1 LGDAPLSRRGTRFAK
16 GRGPCKNAALHE
28 RGTGQKATYVT
39 NIRGTPASAL
49 QTSEQRFHHLVDAV
63 TDYAIFMLD
72 ASGNVAT
79 WNVGA
84 QKTKGYTADEIIGK
98 HFSVFYTPEDRA
110 SGKPERILDTVRR
123 EGRYEE
129 EGFRVRK
136 DGSRF
141 WASVVITALLD
152 EKGEVVGFAKVTR
165 DLTARRAA
173 EENERAL
180 AREQA
185 GRARA
190 EEERHRFLTLLE
202 QVPATVNFFRGPN
215 LVFDFAH
222 PRTLESLGARDVVGK
237 PLLDAMPEQR
247 GRPYYAR
254 LKHVYDSGH
263 AINETETLVRV
274 EVDGQ
279 TVDTFWDAVFL
290 PIRNSEG
297 EIEGVM
303 SFELDVTAR
312 VRSREA
318 LERVNRA
325 KDEFL
330 ATMSHELRTPLNA
343 IAGWTTLLRRD
354 PSDVKQ
360 VAHGLEVIERNAK
373 TQIRII
379 NDLLDVSRI
388 INGKLQLAM
397 TRMEVS
403 PVVHAAAEVV
413 RPAAEGKGVRLVIDV
428 DPEVGET
435 VADGDR
441 LQQIIWNLLI
451 NAVRFTPRGGRITVT
466 ADRRDSA
473 ILLRVADTGVG
484 ISPDNLPHIFERF
497 RQVDSSTTRTHGG
510 LGLGLAIV
518 RHLAEAHGGTVSAE
532 SEGLGHGATFTV
544 RLPIR
549 ATAEAT
555 REVAQAA
562 SAPDLAG
569 VSVLVV
575 DDEPDALELVRVVL
589 EAAGARVAVAK
600 SANEALGMNDAFD
613 LIVSDIGMPQVDGY
627 TYIQRVR
634 SRNSGGGPPAIALS
648 AYARVEDVQRAL
660 RAGFQEHLSKPIDQR
675 KLLEAASVWSRHEP
689 VRKPSQVSS
698 LER

>member
-1 LGDAPLSRRGTRFAK
+1 MTNQHGTQ
-16 GRGPCKNAALHE
+16 
-28 RGTGQKATYVT
+28 T
-39 NIRGTPASAL
+39 SAL
-49 QTSEQRFHHLVDAV
+49 QASEQRFHHLVDAV

-84 QKTKGYTADEIIGK
+84 QKTKGYTADEIIGR

-110 SGKPERILDTVRR
+110 AGKPKRVLDTVRR

-129 EGFRVRK
+129 EGWRVRK

-141 WASVVITALLD
+141 WASVVITALTGP
-152 EKGEVVGFAKVTR
+152 KGEVVGFAKVTR

-190 EEERHRFLTLLE
+190 EEERLRFLTLLE
-202 QVPATVNFFRGPN
+202 QVPATVNFFRGPD
-215 LVFDFAH
+215 LVFEFAH
-222 PRTLESLGARDVVGK
+222 PRTLELLGARDVVGK
-237 PLLDAMPEQR
+237 PLLEAMPEQR
-247 GRPYYAR
+247 GRPYFTR
-254 LKHVYDSGH
+254 LKHVYESGH
-263 AINETETLVRV
+263 AITETETLVRV
-274 EVDGQ
+274 EVDGRP
-279 TVDTFWDAVFL
+279 VDTFWDAVFL
-290 PIRNSEG
+290 PVRSADG
-297 EIEGVM
+297 AIEGVM

-312 VRSREA
+312 VRAREA
-318 LERVNRA
+318 LERMNRA

-343 IAGWTTLLRRD
+343 ISGWTTLLRRD
-354 PSDVKQ
+354 PSDLKQ
-360 VAHGLEVIERNAK
+360 VTHGLEVIERNAK
-373 TQIRII
+373 TQTRII

-388 INGKLQLAM
+388 VSGKLQLAM
-397 TRMEVS
+397 TRMEIS

-428 DPEVGET
+428 DPEIGDT
-435 VADGDR
+435 VADADR
-441 LQQIIWNLLI
+441 LQQVIWNLLI

-466 ADRRDSA
+466 ADRSDSA
-473 ILLRVADTGVG
+473 VVIRVADTGTG
-484 ISPDNLPHIFERF
+484 ISSDNLPHIFERF

-518 RHLAEAHGGTVSAE
+518 RHLVEAHGGVVGAD

-549 ATAEAT
+549 ATAAAEDESAPG
-555 REVAQAA
+555 A

-569 VSVLVV
+569 VNVLVV

-600 SANEALGMNDAFD
+600 SASEALDMKDVWD

-627 TYIQRVR
+627 TYIERVR
-634 SRNSGGGPPAIALS
+634 RRNSGGGPPAIALS

-660 RAGFQEHLSKPIDQR
+660 RAGFQEHLSKPVDQR
-675 KLLEAASVWSRHEP
+675 KLLEAASVWSHHDQVGNGHSLP
-689 VRKPSQVSS
+689 SVRST
-698 LER
+698 R

>member
-1 LGDAPLSRRGTRFAK
+1 VR
-16 GRGPCKNAALHE
+16 
-28 RGTGQKATYVT
+28 QKATIVT
-39 NIRGTPASAL
+39 KVHNMEESAL
-49 QTSEQRFHHLVDAV
+49 QASEQRFHHLVDAV

-72 ASGNVAT
+72 AAGNVAT

-84 QKTKGYTADEIIGK
+84 QKTKGYTNDEIVGQ

-110 SGKPERILDTVRR
+110 AGKPARILDTVRR

-129 EGFRVRK
+129 EGWRVRK

-141 WASVVITALLD
+141 WANVVITALHD
-152 EKGEVVGFAKVTR
+152 AAGAVTGFAKVTR

-180 AREQA
+180 GREQA

-190 EEERHRFLTLLE
+190 EEERRRFLTLLE

-215 LVFDFAH
+215 LVFEFAH
-222 PRTLESLGARDVVGK
+222 PRTLESLGVRDVVGK
-237 PLLDAMPEQR
+237 PLLDVMPEAR
-247 GRPYYAR
+247 GRAYYTR
-254 LKHVYDSGH
+254 LKQVYDSGH
-263 AINETETLVRV
+263 AVSETETLVRIDV
-274 EVDGQ
+274 GAQ
-279 TVDTFWDAVFL
+279 FVDTFWDAVFL
-290 PIRNSEG
+290 PVRNAAG

-303 SFELDVTAR
+303 SFELDVTSR
-312 VRSREA
+312 VRAREA
-318 LERVNRA
+318 LERMNRA

-343 IAGWTTLLRRD
+343 IFGWTTLLLRNPAD
-354 PSDVKQ
+354 AKQ

-373 TQIRII
+373 TQMRII
-379 NDLLDVSRI
+379 NDLLDISRI
-388 INGKLQLAM
+388 VNGKFQLAM
-397 TRMEVS
+397 TRTEIS

-428 DPEVGET
+428 DPEIGDT
-435 VADGDR
+435 VADADR

-451 NAVRFTPRGGRITVT
+451 NAVRFTPRGGRITVN
-466 ADRRDSA
+466 ADRDDSA
-473 ILLRVADTGVG
+473 MFIRVCDTGVG
-484 ISPDNLPHIFERF
+484 IAPEHLPHVFERF
-497 RQVDSSTTRTHGG
+497 RQIDSSTTRTHGG

-518 RHLAEAHGGTVSAE
+518 RHLVEAHGGTVHAA
-532 SEGLGHGATFTV
+532 SEGLGHGATFIV

-549 ATAEAT
+549 ATAEPQPND
-555 REVAQAA
+555 EEPA

-569 VSVLVV
+569 ANVLVI

-589 EAAGARVAVAK
+589 EAAGARVSVAK
-600 SANEALGMNDAFD
+600 SASEALDMNDAWD
-613 LIVSDIGMPQVDGY
+613 LIVSDIGMPLVDGY
-627 TYIQRVR
+627 TYIERVR

-660 RAGFQEHLSKPIDQR
+660 RAGFQEHLSKPVDQR
-675 KLLEAASVWSRHEP
+675 KLLEAASVWSRPLEP
-689 VRKPSQVSS
+689 
-698 LER
+698 

>member
-1 LGDAPLSRRGTRFAK
+1 VTNVRGTQ
-16 GRGPCKNAALHE
+16 E
-28 RGTGQKATYVT
+28 
-39 NIRGTPASAL
+39 SAL
-49 QTSEQRFHHLVDAV
+49 FEQRFHHLVDAV

-84 QKTKGYTADEIIGK
+84 EKAKGYTASEIIGK

-110 SGKPERILDTVRR
+110 AGKPEHILDTVRR

-129 EGFRVRK
+129 EGWRVRK

-141 WASVVITALLD
+141 WASVVITALRD
-152 EKGEVVGFAKVTR
+152 ESGEVTGFAKVTR

-185 GRARA
+185 GRARV
-190 EEERHRFLTLLE
+190 EEERRRFLTLLE
-202 QVPATVNFFRGPN
+202 QVPATVNFFRGPD
-215 LVFDFAH
+215 LVFEFAH
-222 PRTLESLGARDVVGK
+222 PRTLESLGMRDVVGK
-237 PLLDAMPEQR
+237 PLLEAMPEQR
-247 GRPYYAR
+247 GRPYQAR
-254 LKHVYDSGH
+254 LKHVYDSGR
-263 AINETETLVRV
+263 AISETETLVRI

-279 TVDTFWDAVFL
+279 MVDTFWDALFL
-290 PIRNSEG
+290 PVRDASG
-297 EIEGVM
+297 AIEGVM

-312 VRSREA
+312 VRAREA
-318 LERVNRA
+318 LERMNRA

-343 IAGWTTLLRRD
+343 ISGWTTLLRRD
-354 PSDVKQ
+354 PSDMKQ
-360 VAHGLEVIERNAK
+360 VAHGLEIIERNAK
-373 TQIRII
+373 TQTRII

-388 INGKLQLAM
+388 VSGKLQLTM
-397 TRMEVS
+397 TRTEVS

-428 DPEVGET
+428 DPEIGET
-435 VADGDR
+435 VADADR
-441 LQQIIWNLLI
+441 VQQIIWNLLI
-451 NAVRFTPRGGRITVT
+451 NAVRFTPRGGRISVT
-466 ADRRDSA
+466 ADRDDSA
-473 ILLRVADTGVG
+473 IVIRVTDTGVG
-484 ISPDNLPHIFERF
+484 IARENLRHIFERF
-497 RQVDSSTTRTHGG
+497 RQIDSSTTRTHGG

-518 RHLAEAHGGTVSAE
+518 RHLVEAHGGTVEAD
-532 SEGLGHGATFTV
+532 SEGLGHGAAFTV
-544 RLPIR
+544 RLPVR
-549 ATAEAT
+549 ATAEA
-555 REVAQAA
+555 RDEHAPAR

-589 EAAGARVAVAK
+589 EAAGARVSVAK
-600 SANEALGMNDAFD
+600 SASEALGMNDAWD

-627 TYIQRVR
+627 TYIERVR
-634 SRNSGGGPPAIALS
+634 DRNSGGGPPAIALS

-660 RAGFQEHLSKPIDQR
+660 RAGFQEHLSKPVDQR
-675 KLLEAASVWSRHEP
+675 KLVEAASVWSHP
-689 VRKPSQVSS
+689 VDGHVGKGQSFPSMRST
-698 LER
+698 R

>member
-1 LGDAPLSRRGTRFAK
+1 VR
-16 GRGPCKNAALHE
+16 
-28 RGTGQKATYVT
+28 QKATYVT
-39 NIRGTPASAL
+39 NVLGARASSL
-49 QTSEQRFHHLVDAV
+49 QTAEQRFHHLVDAV

-79 WNVGA
+79 WNAGA
-84 QKTKGYTADEIIGK
+84 QKAKGYTADEIIGR
-98 HFSVFYTPEDRA
+98 HFSVFYTPEDREA
-110 SGKPERILDTVRR
+110 GKPQRILDTVRR

-129 EGFRVRK
+129 EGWRVRK

-141 WASVVITALLD
+141 WASVVITALQD
-152 EKGEVVGFAKVTR
+152 EHGTVTGFAKVTR

-190 EEERHRFLTLLE
+190 EEERRRMLTLLE
-202 QVPATVNFFRGPN
+202 QVPATVNFFRGPD
-215 LVFDFAH
+215 LVFEFAH
-222 PRTLESLGARDVVGK
+222 PRALESLGTRDVVGK

-263 AINETETLVRV
+263 AITETETLVRV
-274 EVDGQ
+274 ETNGQ
-279 TVDTFWDAVFL
+279 TVDTYWDAVFL
-290 PIRNSEG
+290 PIRDAEG
-297 EIEGVM
+297 AIEGVM
-303 SFELDVTAR
+303 SFELDVTSR
-312 VRSREA
+312 VRAREA
-318 LERVNRA
+318 LERMNRA

-343 IAGWTTLLRRD
+343 ISGWTTLLRRD
-354 PSDVKQ
+354 ATDAKQ

-373 TQIRII
+373 TQMRII

-388 INGKLQLAM
+388 VAGKLQLAM
-397 TRMEVS
+397 TRMELS
-403 PVVHAAAEVV
+403 PIVHAAAEVV
-413 RPAAEGKGVRLVIDV
+413 RPAAESKGVRLVVDV

-435 VADGDR
+435 VADADR

-451 NAVRFTPRGGRITVT
+451 NAVRFTPRGGRITVA
-466 ADRRDSA
+466 ADRDDSA
-473 ILLRVADTGVG
+473 ILIRVTDTGVG
-484 ISPDNLPHIFERF
+484 IAADNLAHIFERF
-497 RQVDSSTTRTHGG
+497 RQIDSSTTRTHGG

-518 RHLAEAHGGTVSAE
+518 RHLVEAHGGTVGAD

-549 ATAEAT
+549 ATS
-555 REVAQAA
+555 EVRDEPAQVR

-569 VSVLVV
+569 VNVLVV

-589 EAAGARVAVAK
+589 EAAGARVSVAK
-600 SANEALGMNDAFD
+600 SASEALGMQDAWD
-613 LIVSDIGMPQVDGY
+613 LIVSDIGMPMVDGY

-660 RAGFQEHLSKPIDQR
+660 RAGFQEHLSKPVDQR
-675 KLLEAASVWSRHEP
+675 KLLEAASVWSHQIEAHVGKGQSLP
-689 VRKPSQVSS
+689 SVRST
-698 LER
+698 R